1 MTEDEYE
8 AACDEVWHLMNTVP
22 DTEEGSQS
30 AEGRRMKALILE
42 VVAYEEEHF
51 PIPPPEPGDDWR

>member
-8 AACDEVWHLMNTVP
+8 VTLAEVWHLMNTVP

-30 AEGRRMKALILE
+30 AEGQRLMDLVLE
-42 VVAYEEEHF
+42 VVAYEEEYY
-51 PIPPPEPGDDWR
+51 PIPEEGK